1 MAQLRPDHQC
11 CPIQQ
16 RAILSIPGGPPPPA
30 SSLAAPSAPGAAGGQ
45 LVVLHLVLQRDKGP
59 DGIKQWQATG
69 LIDDQLQVSHKDS
82 HIHGPA
88 ETRGTLKPH
97 PWP

>member
-1 MAQLRPDHQC
+1 M
-11 CPIQQ
+11 
-16 RAILSIPGGPPPPA
+16 
-30 SSLAAPSAPGAAGGQ
+30 
-45 LVVLHLVLQRDKGP
+45 VVLHLVLQRDKGP